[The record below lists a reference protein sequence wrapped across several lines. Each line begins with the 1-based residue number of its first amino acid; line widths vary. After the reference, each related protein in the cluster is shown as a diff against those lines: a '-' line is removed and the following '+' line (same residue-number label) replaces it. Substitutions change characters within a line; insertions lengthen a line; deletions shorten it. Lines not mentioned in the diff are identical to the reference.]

1 MQSNSTW
8 DVTCTNTSLIRREAW
23 ARSANLFQN
32 PQYSDL
38 TIICRD
44 KAFPAHRNIVCQMST
59 YFARMCN
66 GNFKE
71 AGTRIIQF
79 DDREPLLVEKMLE
92 CLYKGDYKYETLVAV
107 LSYKRPFHA
116 SENTDAASIS
126 ETPSTDYQTTPSE
139 ACLTPGSSTE
149 PESDVRP
156 RTAWS
161 SPARFHASMYAYANY
176 FGIELLKARAKQHFN
191 QTFLDQYFSSQFED
205 TIHEVYAPTPEHDRG
220 LRDIVVNMTMMSLQT
235 LRTLPRRI
243 LDDETLKH
251 CPKFTLDLCIALADS
266 RTKPLLAHNSPSPK
280 HQKSF

>member
-1 MQSNSTW
+1 ME
-8 DVTCTNTSLIRREAW
+8 TSRYVIF
-23 ARSANLFQN
+23 S
-32 PQYSDL
+32 
-38 TIICRD
+38 CRFVGEYTD
-44 KAFPAHRNIVCQMST
+44 GFTHP
-59 YFARMCN
+59 
-66 GNFKE
+66 KE

-116 SENTDAASIS
+116 SENTDAASIP

-266 RTKPLLAHNSPSPK
+266 RTKPLLAHNSPVSDDNGTSESDTCEPGDD
-280 HQKSF
+280 SEVADESEVEADELDYF